1 VTDAPPS
8 IRVATWNIR
17 AAIGPGEPFPAAWW
31 RHVSRARFDRIA
43 AVIRDLD
50 ADVVGL
56 QEVAVMTPDG
66 ELFDQPLELA
76 RLTGRSV
83 RYAASHT
90 FELVEPDDGRS
101 IGISTWGNALLT
113 RVPLDDGWALR
124 LPAGG
129 DTDHVEPLDSD
140 RPLAGVTFLEAPYGT
155 REPRCVVGG
164 RLAPAGGGVRIVN
177 THLTYA
183 GTEQRRVQAEALA
196 RLALDGEGP
205 VVVMGDLNAPIDAP
219 ALAALAG
226 TLDDAFGAVGVG
238 IGDPARAS
246 SGPAAIDHV
255 LSRGLRAVAC
265 RVVTEAGDASD
276 HLPVLATLE
285 VAATPD

>member
-1 VTDAPPS
+1 MTDAPPV

-31 RHVSRARFDRIA
+31 RHVSRDRFERIA
-43 AVIRDLD
+43 AVIRELD
-50 ADVVGL
+50 ADIVGL
-56 QEVAVMTPDG
+56 QEVAIMTPG
-66 ELFDQPLELA
+66 WPAVRPAARARPAHRPIGPLCGA
-76 RLTGRSV
+76 
-83 RYAASHT
+83 HT
-90 FELVEPDDGRS
+90 FDLVEPEDGRS
-101 IGISTWGNALLT
+101 IGISTWGNVLLT
-113 RVPLDDGWALR
+113 RVPLDDGFALR

-140 RPLAGVTFLEAPYGT
+140 RPLAGVTFLDAPYGT

-164 RLAPAGGGVRIVN
+164 RLALSGSAVRIVN

-183 GTEQRRVQAEALA
+183 GTEQRRVQAETLA

-205 VVVMGDLNAPIDAP
+205 VVVMGDLNAAIDAP
-219 ALAALAG
+219 ALPRCPT

-238 IGDPARAS
+238 VADPRRAS
-246 SGPAAIDHV
+246 SGLAAIDHV
-255 LSRGLRAVAC
+255 LSRGLRAVEC

-276 HLPVLATLE
+276 HLPVVATLE
-285 VAATPD
+285 VVATPD